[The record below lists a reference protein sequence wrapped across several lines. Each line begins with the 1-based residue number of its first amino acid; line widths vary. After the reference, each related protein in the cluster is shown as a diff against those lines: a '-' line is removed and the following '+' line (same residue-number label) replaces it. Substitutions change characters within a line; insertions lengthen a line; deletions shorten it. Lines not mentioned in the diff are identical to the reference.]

1 MLRYL
6 LRRALVV
13 LSGFAFLLPLSMAR
27 AQSGALVD
35 VAWLQQN
42 LGRADLL
49 LLDASPPP
57 MFAAG
62 HIPGA
67 VNASVFGYGATEQT
81 PAQMHKLFQSWG
93 VGTGK
98 RVVVVDQGGSFFAP
112 RLFFDLYH
120 HGFPAERLFL
130 LDGGLAKWRAAG
142 GVVTT
147 EATAPPAP
155 GDFTPGTLRTE
166 VRVRLPEFLNATG
179 DPHNNAV
186 VDALEPAMYY
196 GQARFF
202 DRAGHVPNALLL
214 PSGDFFNADKTFKSA
229 AEIRRMA
236 QHLGIRPEQRIV
248 THCGGGIA
256 AATPFFA
263 LKFIAGYPQV
273 SLYPGSQ
280 LEWLRDDRGLPFWTY
295 AAPQLLRDMH
305 WVNGWTNRTVRSY
318 GISQVSVIDLRAAEQ
333 YGKGHVPY
341 ALNLPAALFRQHL
354 DRPAELAPLLAAAGV
369 NPREEAVLVGEGG
382 RLGPDV
388 ALAFLLL
395 HQLGQARVSLLAGS
409 ADDWGLA
416 GLPIATQPTVV
427 GARRTPDDLVVRP
440 VPYSAESRSGAVLR
454 ARDGALPPGTVLIA
468 AGATLPAKAP
478 AGTLLHVP
486 YTQLLDIAGR
496 PRPAGELWTALS
508 KAGVPR
514 YAPLVTM
521 ADDPGEAAALWIV
534 LRLMGYADVKVML
547 P

>member
-1 MLRYL
+1 MLDYL
-6 LRRALVV
+6 VRRALVA
-13 LSGFAFLLPLSMAR
+13 LCGFAFLLPLSVAR
-27 AQSGALVD
+27 AQSSALVD
-35 VAWLQQN
+35 VVWLQKN
-42 LGRADLL
+42 LGHADLL
-49 LLDASPPP
+49 LLDASMPP
-57 MFAAG
+57 MYAAG

-67 VNASVFGYGATEQT
+67 VSASVFGYGATEQT
-81 PAQMHKLFQSWG
+81 PAQMQKLFRSWG
-93 VGTGK
+93 VSAGK
-98 RVVVVDQGGSFFAP
+98 RVVVYDQGGSFFAT
-112 RLFFDLYH
+112 RLFFDLYY
-120 HGFPAERLFL
+120 HGFPTDRLFV

-142 GVVTT
+142 GAVTQ
-147 EATAPPAP
+147 EATAVPPA
-155 GDFTPGTLRTE
+155 GDFTPSVLRTD

-179 DPHNNAV
+179 DPQNHAV

-236 QHLGIRPEQRIV
+236 QHLGIRPDQRIV

-295 AAPQLLRDMH
+295 AAPQLLRDMQ

-318 GISQVSVIDLRAAEQ
+318 GISQVSVIDLRAAEPYAQ
-333 YGKGHVPY
+333 GHVPY
-341 ALNLPAALFRQHL
+341 ALNVPAALFRQHL
-354 DRPAELAPLLAAAGV
+354 DRPAALAPLLSAAGV
-369 NPREEAVLVGEGG
+369 NPREEAVLVGDGG

-395 HQLGQARVSLLAGS
+395 HQLGQARVSLLSGS
-409 ADDWGLA
+409 AEDWGLA
-416 GLPIATQPTVV
+416 GLPVATQPTVV
-427 GARRTPDDLVVRP
+427 GTRRTPEDLVVRQ
-440 VPYSAESRSGAVLR
+440 VPYAAEPRSGAVLR
-454 ARDGALPPGTVLIA
+454 ARDGALPPGTVRVA
-468 AGATLPAKAP
+468 AGTTLPAGVP

-486 YTQLLDIAGR
+486 SAQLLDAAGR
-496 PRPAGELWTALS
+496 PKPAGELWTVLS

-514 YAPLVTM
+514 YAPIVTV
-521 ADDPGEAAALWIV
+521 ADDPGEAAIAWIV
-534 LRLMGYADVKVML
+534 LRLMGYADVKVLL